1 VNAPDEVV
9 AGRVGRTYGGK
20 WTLERL
26 IGTGGMAAV
35 YAARDPSGA
44 TAAVKILHPEMSL
57 RQDVRERFLR
67 EGYVANKVDHPGAV
81 RVLEH
86 GSSDDGTVFLA
97 MELLVGEP
105 LSAHVHRHGGLPVPQ
120 LLDFLDQILDVL
132 ARAHGHGIVHR
143 DLKPDNLFV
152 TSDGRIKI
160 LDFGLARLLDNAPGD
175 FRTKTGLALGT
186 LPYMAPEQALGRR
199 AEIDGRTDLFAVGA
213 SAFRIVAG
221 RKVHEAPSEAELL
234 MAMASKPAPSLSSVA
249 PTVPADV
256 CAIIDL
262 SLAFS
267 RDARYPDALTMQRD
281 VRAVREGRPPPHV
294 QHVLSRRDEATRV
307 DRTAPVKKNTPQK
320 TALVAAVPAPAAAP
334 HPFAGTMPPVSSP
347 APMSVPHAFG
357 GPPSAPSAAS
367 ALSAPSAPLPFS
379 GTIPPVSVPAP
390 MSAPFPASAAG
401 PASPPSFAVSAGP
414 SSSRPQASS
423 RSSSALMLALIGIPA
438 LLILVGLAGA
448 AVFAFRSM
456 QDEPASAAPEATTQ
470 SSALVGSEAPAA
482 QTANAPVEVAPPESG
497 EASSPTA
504 GKSKLTASGTSASRT
519 RAPASSSAKPTASTV
534 AAPPS
539 ATATA
544 PAPAAAPSTSS
555 EPAKVTPAL
564 QAATPPSSAP
574 ASDPATSN
582 RDQHKKRKRGKK
594 ND

>member
-105 LSAHVHRHGGLPVPQ
+105 LSAHVHRHGGLPVPR

-132 ARAHGHGIVHR
+132 VRAHSHGIIHR

-160 LDFGLARLLDNAPGD
+160 LDFGLARLLDAAPGD

-199 AEIDGRTDLFAVGA
+199 AEIDGRTDLFALGA

-234 MAMASKPAPSLSSVA
+234 MAMAS
-249 PTVPADV
+249 
-256 CAIIDL
+256 
-262 SLAFS
+262 
-267 RDARYPDALTMQRD
+267 
-281 VRAVREGRPPPHV
+281 
-294 QHVLSRRDEATRV
+294 
-307 DRTAPVKKNTPQK
+307 
-320 TALVAAVPAPAAAP
+320 
-334 HPFAGTMPPVSSP
+334 
-347 APMSVPHAFG
+347 
-357 GPPSAPSAAS
+357 
-367 ALSAPSAPLPFS
+367 
-379 GTIPPVSVPAP
+379 
-390 MSAPFPASAAG
+390 
-401 PASPPSFAVSAGP
+401 
-414 SSSRPQASS
+414 
-423 RSSSALMLALIGIPA
+423 
-438 LLILVGLAGA
+438 
-448 AVFAFRSM
+448 
-456 QDEPASAAPEATTQ
+456 
-470 SSALVGSEAPAA
+470 
-482 QTANAPVEVAPPESG
+482 
-497 EASSPTA
+497 
-504 GKSKLTASGTSASRT
+504 
-519 RAPASSSAKPTASTV
+519 
-534 AAPPS
+534 
-539 ATATA
+539 
-544 PAPAAAPSTSS
+544 
-555 EPAKVTPAL
+555 
-564 QAATPPSSAP
+564 
-574 ASDPATSN
+574 
-582 RDQHKKRKRGKK
+582 
-594 ND
+594 